1 MTVQP
6 DFDAVDLPVAESWAT
21 SVTDDLE
28 RSNRRAWTVAIIA
41 SAIALLLAIA
51 LVILLPLKT
60 TEPYTLLV
68 DRQTG
73 SVEALAP
80 LDEKLVAPDSA
91 LTRSML
97 VQYVTARE
105 SFFQDILQDDY
116 RKVTLWSDSTIS
128 RDYARAMDASNPQ
141 SPLAYL
147 PRRATIQ
154 TDVKSVSPL
163 ANDRAMVRFTTTRS
177 DPGMAP
183 QPVQHWVA
191 IIGYR
196 FSAVEMSEADRYL
209 NPLGFQVTSY
219 RRDAETLPQ
228 EGIVNG
234 IEQPAIEA
242 PAP

>member
-1 MTVQP
+1 MTVRP
-6 DFDAVDLPVAESWAT
+6 EFDTVDLPIAESWAT

-51 LVILLPLKT
+51 LVVLLPLKT
-60 TEPYTLLV
+60 VEPYTLLV

-73 SVEALAP
+73 NVEALAP
-80 LDEKLVAPDSA
+80 LDEKLVTPDTA

-105 SFFQDILQDDY
+105 SFFQDVLQDDY
-116 RKVTLWSDSTIS
+116 RKVTLWSDQVVS
-128 RDYARAMDASNPQ
+128 RDYVRAMDATNPQ

-147 PRRATIQ
+147 PRRATIS
-154 TDVKSVSPL
+154 TEIKSVSAL
-163 ANDRAMVRFTTTRS
+163 ANDRAMVRFTTRRS
-177 DPGMAP
+177 DPGVAP

-196 FSAVEMSEADRYL
+196 FSGAEMSEADRYV

-219 RRDAETLPQ
+219 RRDAETLPS

-234 IEQPAIEA
+234 IEQVEPETDQ
-242 PAP
+242 P